1 MNRAV
6 LPSLC
11 KTPWGPNDWE
21 AFAKWLQYTLCN
33 AQKYGKCDESDPLKN
48 GQEKWV
54 LMIVLPKKGGVK
66 FLPLPRGG
74 R

>member
-11 KTPWGPNDWE
+11 KTPRGPDDWE

-48 GQEKWV
+48 GEENWAHTSEGW
-54 LMIVLPKKGGVK
+54 KGTCWSAK
-66 FLPLPRGG
+66 
-74 R
+74 